1 MTNKIKASWS
11 LVCNELETI
20 ESNDAEILQ
29 DQILFSVNRQLR
41 ELEEIHKQAG
51 AMIEELK
58 HVQSWVRG
66 ME

>member
-11 LVCNELETI
+11 LVCNEIKQI

-51 AMIEELK
+51 AMIEELR

>member
-1 MTNKIKASWS
+1 MTNKLKASWS

-41 ELEEIHKQAG
+41 ELEEIYKQAG
-51 AMIEELK
+51 AMIEELR